1 MNPLKPSNKQLAP
14 KRAGLFD
21 PYLDSLGGGERYT
34 LTLAEQLSQKGWEVD
49 LFWNSPELREK
60 LESRLN
66 LDINRVNFILIPK
79 NVLEKWKMSRQ
90 YDLFFWLSDGSI
102 PFLFAKKNILHFQVP
117 FHNVGGR
124 SFRNK
129 LKLKKIKHVVCNS
142 FFTKKFIDKEYGV
155 GSKVIYPPVDIEKFK
170 PGEKANLILSVGRF
184 SQLLQ
189 AKRQDVLISV
199 FKKMIDEGLS
209 NWKLIL
215 AGGTDVGGK
224 QYFNQLKREAKSYPI
239 VFLENPEFRVIQKL
253 YRQAKIFWSASGFG
267 IDEDREPEK
276 VEHFGIALV
285 EAMATG
291 CVPLVVGKGGAR
303 EIVEE
308 GKTGFFWEKEEELV
322 EKTSSLL
329 ENPTKLLELSQAVVK
344 SSKKFAKERFCR
356 EFNEII

>member
-1 MNPLKPSNKQLAP
+1 MK
-14 KRAGLFD
+14 AGFFD
-21 PYLDSLGGGERYT
+21 PYLDTVGGGERYT
-34 LTLAEQLSQKGWEVD
+34 LTLAEHLSQKDWDVD
-49 LFWNSPELREK
+49 LFWNDPKLKEK
-60 LESRLN
+60 LASRLN
-66 LDINRVNFILIPK
+66 LNFNRVNFTPIQKKLS
-79 NVLEKWKMSRQ
+79 EKWKMSHQ
-90 YDLFFWLSDGSI
+90 YDLFFWLSDGSV
-102 PFLFAKKNILHFQVP
+102 PLLLAKKNILHFQVP
-117 FHNVGGR
+117 FHGVGGK
-124 SFRNK
+124 SAWNKIK
-129 LKLKKIKHVVCNS
+129 LKNIHYIVCNS

-215 AGGTDVGGK
+215 AGGTDIGGK

-276 VEHFGIALV
+276 VEHFGIATV
-285 EAMATG
+285 EAMAAG
-291 CVPLVVGKGGAR
+291 CVPLAIGKGGAK
-303 EIVEE
+303 EVIEE
-308 GKTGFFWEKEEELV
+308 GKTGFFWKDEEELIK
-322 EKTSSLL
+322 KTQGLIIH
-329 ENPTKLLELSQAVVK
+329 PKKIPDLSTEVVK
-344 SSKKFAKERFCR
+344 SSQKFSRERFCR
-356 EFNEII
+356 EFNEIITWIS